1 MRITELDTY
10 SKKYAKIKNKY
21 INKWSE
27 MIEIQQ
33 QVLKRKHHKI
43 IQHTVTS
50 QQRKKEEERN
60 LKQPNQKRS
69 NLQMGT
75 NQTRKKSQI
84 LNWVTYKTNKDWKHH
99 KIIQHSHQPK
109 KRERERKRKKKEI
122 SNS

>member
-75 NQTRKKSQI
+75 NQTRKKTACSIQVKVPTRKLSQTKVSYSKN
-84 LNWVTYKTNKDWKHH
+84 L
-99 KIIQHSHQPK
+99 
-109 KRERERKRKKKEI
+109 
-122 SNS
+122 